1 MSLLPEPML
10 HCCRGQHP
18 ELGNVAPPPVEG
30 LKKDSSA
37 VLCAFEKALAINK
50 VRASA
55 LPRYDLDGPWSVG
68 GG

>member
-1 MSLLPEPML
+1 MLLLPVAVL
-10 HCCRGQHP
+10 NCCRGQHP

-30 LKKDSSA
+30 LRKDSSS

-55 LPRYDLDGPWSVG
+55 VADML
-68 GG
+68 